1 MRRIMMSAFVLGCL
15 AVPGWS
21 QGAEADTSTT
31 KPTTEKRSSDVEDVE
46 FIDSREAYWV
56 NKGFNDMLY
65 YNGGGTPNSVRAER
79 DKFRADEALSKITK
93 PMVVE
98 VKVSGKTEAQ
108 SIPPLKIGG
117 KEEKLP

>member
-1 MRRIMMSAFVLGCL
+1 MRRIIMSAFVLGCL

-21 QGAEADTSTT
+21 QGADADTSTT
-31 KPTTEKRSSDVEDVE
+31 KPTTEKTSSDVE
-46 FIDSREAYWV
+46 FLDSREAYWV

-65 YNGGGTPNSVRAER
+65 YNGGGTYNSVRAER

-108 SIPPLKIGG
+108 SMPPLKRGG